1 MKITFLEKNGIA
13 PLIYFVN
20 VAHKKT
26 PLSTV
31 YSEFPEIL

>member
-1 MKITFLEKNGIA
+1 MKITFLEQTGIA

-20 VAHKKT
+20 LAHRKT